1 MSKTSP
7 FNFRYFDVVIAL
19 FVAVLI
25 TSNVASSAKIVDL
38 KFSISGIRLAFDGGT
53 LLFPVAYVLGDVLT
67 EVYGFRAARRAI
79 WTGFIALSLS
89 AVLFFTLKLLPG
101 EESWEIH
108 AGTEAF
114 NAILGGMS
122 TGGIVIAS
130 LLAYLA
136 GEFSNSVVLSFL
148 KVFMGGRAFYVRAIG
163 SSLIGEFLDTLV
175 FVSIA
180 SFVGVFGWELFAKL
194 VITNYLLKITI
205 EILVFPFTFF
215 ITRKLKKVEDLD
227 IFDINVKL
235 NPFGRN

>member
-1 MSKTSP
+1 MSKPSQ
-7 FNFRYFDVVIAL
+7 FRYLDVVIAL

-38 KFSISGIRLAFDGGT
+38 KFSIAGIRLAFDGGT
-53 LLFPVAYVLGDVLT
+53 LLFPIAYILGDILT

-101 EESWEIH
+101 EDSWEAY
-108 AGTEAF
+108 AGTDAF

-130 LLAYLA
+130 LLAYLT
-136 GEFSNSVVLSFL
+136 GEFSNSAVLSLL
-148 KVFMGGRAFYVRAIG
+148 KVTMKGRAFWVRAIG
-163 SSLIGEFLDTLV
+163 SSLVGEFLDTLV

-180 SFVGVFGWELFAKL
+180 SFAGVFGWELFAKL
-194 VITNYLLKITI
+194 VLTNYLLKIII
-205 EILVFPFTFF
+205 EILVFPFTFLVA
-215 ITRKLKKVEDLD
+215 RKLKKTEGLD
-227 IFDINVKL
+227 IFDMNVKL
-235 NPFGRN
+235 NPFGRD